1 MNYTRICSDPA
12 VRANRSDVI
21 CSFPGP
27 LRSDGHGP
35 MYFWGFATMILTIE
49 DLLYTTQLQSLE
61 EGKHRVAGISKFAFA
76 SWMSKKKDDSG
87 ILQDGKYYLH
97 ACPCT
102 YWHRYLP
109 IYKLK
114 QHTYIHAVPRQGPPA
129 PKSQAQAMQR
139 YTPTVSELERHE
151 RHHRKEVSRPL

>member
-1 MNYTRICSDPA
+1 MELFATTSLNGVRGTPIETGSPKRSIPSAQDGVNYTRICSDPA

-27 LRSDGHGP
+27 PRSDGHGP

-76 SWMSKKKDDSG
+76 SWKKKGCKGFCKGLLASMVFHG
-87 ILQDGKYYLH
+87 V
-97 ACPCT
+97 
-102 YWHRYLP
+102 
-109 IYKLK
+109 
-114 QHTYIHAVPRQGPPA
+114 VP
-129 PKSQAQAMQR
+129 
-139 YTPTVSELERHE
+139 YN
-151 RHHRKEVSRPL
+151 